1 MQVCRHADAALG
13 VRASGIHGGKS
24 ASARPLWPSDFGK
37 HDSMFFLNRPCK
49 GTAVSRRKLVRF
61 PG

>member
-24 ASARPLWPSDFGK
+24 ASARLLWPSDFVK
-37 HDSMFFLNRPCK
+37 HDSMFFSIARAK
-49 GTAVSRRKLVRF
+49 GRRYR
-61 PG
+61 GESW